1 MPRTGLCRE
10 PYGPPACSPVG
21 KEKFGIIRGHDPDFL
36 VEQIHLGRRT
46 IMENHNHVRITGPLT
61 IYIRGFEEELIRQ
74 GYKRPKDQLWI
85 MAQLSSWLSVQKLGI
100 GDVTEALLAEF
111 LNQRNAV
118 RCGPH
123 QLSIVR
129 LHPLLD
135 YLRNIGV
142 IPLAEVPPPTTP
154 IELFIEGYRN
164 YLSQERGLA
173 LLGIRNYVDVAKAFL
188 THISTNGSFD
198 LATLI
203 AAQVSDFILAESRRG
218 KVGSVKS
225 TTTRLRSMLRYV
237 YLEGLTQNALAG
249 AVPSVACWRLSS
261 LPKAIPTGDVAQLL
275 KSCDRRGVV
284 GRRDF
289 AILLLLWRLGLRCG
303 EVARLELGDIC
314 WRSGELVI
322 RGKGN
327 RNDRLPLPSDVDE
340 AIADWLQHGR
350 PSCSDAAVFTRVRP
364 PLGRLSP
371 GGVSAVVINGCK
383 RAGISPTGAH
393 RLRLSAATEM
403 LRSGSN
409 LIEVGQ
415 VLRHRDRSTTAIY
428 AKIDH
433 RSLSEVVQPWP
444 GGEL

>member
-1 MPRTGLCRE
+1 M
-10 PYGPPACSPVG
+10 
-21 KEKFGIIRGHDPDFL
+21 EK
-36 VEQIHLGRRT
+36 QS
-46 IMENHNHVRITGPLT
+46 HVHVTGPLA
-61 IYIRGFEEELIRQ
+61 IYAAGFERELIRV
-74 GYKRPKDQLWI
+74 GYRWPKGQLWL
-85 MAQLSSWLSVQKLGI
+85 MAQLSRWLSAKKLGVD
-100 GDVTEALLAEF
+100 DVSEKLLAKF
-111 LNQRNAV
+111 LRNRNATNS
-118 RCGPH
+118 GTNL
-123 QLSIVR
+123 LSVAK
-129 LHPLLD
+129 LQPLLN
-135 YLRNIGV
+135 YLRNLGV
-142 IPLAEVPPPTTP
+142 IPLAEVTSPVTPT
-154 IELFIEGYRN
+154 ELFIEGYRN
-164 YLSQERGLA
+164 YLDQERGLA
-173 LLGIRNYVDVAKAFL
+173 LQSIRNYLAVAKAFL
-188 THISTNGSFD
+188 THISTDGSFD
-198 LATLI
+198 LAALS
-203 AAQVSDFILAESRRG
+203 AAQVCDFILAESRRG

-225 TTTRLRSMLRYV
+225 TTTRLRSLLRYV

-275 KSCDRRGVV
+275 KSCDHWAAV

-289 AILLLLWRLGLRCG
+289 AIVMLLWRLGLRCG
-303 EVARLELGDIC
+303 EVARLELGDMD

-327 RNDRLPLPSDVDE
+327 RNDRLPLPSDVGE

-350 PSCSDAAVFTRVRP
+350 PQCSDITVFVRVRP
-364 PLGRLSP
+364 PIGRLSP
-371 GGVSAVVINGCK
+371 GGVSAVVRNGCK
-383 RAGISPTGAH
+383 RAGIPPAGAH
-393 RLRLSAATEM
+393 RLRHSAATEM